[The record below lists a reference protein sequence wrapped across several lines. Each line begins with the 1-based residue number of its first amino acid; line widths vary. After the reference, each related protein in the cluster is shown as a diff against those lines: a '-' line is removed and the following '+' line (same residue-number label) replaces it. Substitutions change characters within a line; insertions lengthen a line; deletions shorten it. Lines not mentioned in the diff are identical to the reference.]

1 MGDFSKELCGG
12 THVSN
17 TGTIGCFKIV
27 SEGSVAS
34 GVRRIEALTGIGVR
48 GYFNKM
54 EASYNEAAVK
64 AKTEPANLTKK
75 IEDMQAQIKELQA
88 EIAKMKSA
96 NAKDALGDVAIEEI
110 NGVNLVTQ
118 KLSGVGMNE
127 LRELGDQLKG
137 QIGEGVIAL
146 ASEADGKVNL
156 MVMATD
162 GAMQHGAHAGNII
175 KAIAPLVGGGGG
187 GRPNMAQ
194 AGGKDPSGIE
204 AALNKVKELL

>member
-1 MGDFSKELCGG
+1 MTDG
-12 THVSN
+12 TREGKHVTDVGH
-17 TGTIGCFKIV
+17 TGQIHN
-27 SEGSVAS
+27 A
-34 GVRRIEALTGIGVR
+34 AL
-48 GYFNKM
+48 
-54 EASYNEAAVK
+54 K

-75 IEDMQAQIKELQA
+75 IEDMQSQIKELQA

-96 NAKDALGDVAIEEI
+96 NAKDALGDISIEEV
-110 NGVNLVTQ
+110 NGVKLITQ

-175 KAIAPLVGGGGG
+175 KAIAPMVGGGGG